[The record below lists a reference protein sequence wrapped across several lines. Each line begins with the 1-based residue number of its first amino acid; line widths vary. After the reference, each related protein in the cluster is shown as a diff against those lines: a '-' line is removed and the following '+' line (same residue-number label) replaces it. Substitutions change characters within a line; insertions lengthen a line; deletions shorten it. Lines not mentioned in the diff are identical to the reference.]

1 VGCQQRAETSIF
13 ERACART
20 FVHVLFLRLLVH
32 VRVRVLMRVCVC
44 VLFRARA
51 HVFVRECVCMCE
63 RAWVSLTI
71 RLAYLVPSAAPPAT
85 RSSPK
90 SAAERK
96 HWQREEC

>member
-1 VGCQQRAETSIF
+1 M
-13 ERACART
+13 
-20 FVHVLFLRLLVH
+20 FLRLLVH
-32 VRVRVLMRVCVC
+32 VCVRVHMRVC

-51 HVFVRECVCMCE
+51 RVFVRECVCMCE
-63 RAWVSLTI
+63 RAWVPLTI
-71 RLAYLVPSAAPPAT
+71 RLAYLIPNAAPPAT